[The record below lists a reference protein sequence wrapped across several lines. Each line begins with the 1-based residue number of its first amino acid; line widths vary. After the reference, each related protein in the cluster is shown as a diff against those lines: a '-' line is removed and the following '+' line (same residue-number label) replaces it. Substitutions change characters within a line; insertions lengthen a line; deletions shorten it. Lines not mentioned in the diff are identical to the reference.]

1 MGLPVFGFWYSK
13 KMIYTLTLN
22 TSLDYV
28 VHVDEL
34 RVGEIHKTE
43 NYSIFPGGKGIN
55 VSQVLHELG
64 VDNTA
69 LGFVAG
75 HTGGCLEAIMA
86 DKHIATD
93 FVHLSCGITRVNM
106 KVRSKDSRG
115 DNRETDFNGIGPI
128 IGSGELEALKQKL
141 RAISARDTV
150 IVSGSVPP
158 SISVEEYGKL
168 IEIICGNG
176 ATLVVDAIGDY
187 LKEALRYHP
196 FLIKPNGQE
205 LLDLFEG
212 EEKEKDMEI
221 LAKDL
226 QEKGAEN
233 VLVSLGGEGALLVT
247 QKGEVMRMKAPEGRV
262 INTVG
267 AGDSMVAGFMAGFL
281 EREDFEYALKLGVC
295 AGSATAFA
303 EGLATGTA
311 TRQLEK
317 NL

>member
-1 MGLPVFGFWYSK
+1 
-13 KMIYTLTLN
+13 MIYTLTLN

-64 VDNTA
+64 INNTA

-86 DKHIATD
+86 DKQIATD
-93 FVHLSCGITRVNM
+93 FVHLSCGITRINM
-106 KVRSKDSRG
+106 KIRSKDLCG
-115 DNRETDFNGIGPI
+115 DTKETDFNGIGPI
-128 IGSGELEALKQKL
+128 ICPEEMTQLKDRL
-141 RAISARDTV
+141 NGVTFEDTV

-158 SISVEEYGKL
+158 SISVEEYGQL
-168 IEIICGNG
+168 IEIIENKG
-176 ATLVVDAIGDY
+176 ATLIVDAIGEY
-187 LKEALRYHP
+187 LMEALKYRP
-196 FLIKPNGQE
+196 FLIKPNRQE
-205 LLDLFEG
+205 LLDLFDADEA
-212 EEKEKDMEI
+212 KQDIAI
-221 LAKDL
+221 LAGKL
-226 QEKGAEN
+226 QKKGARN
-233 VLVSLGGEGALLVT
+233 VLVSLGGDGAMLMT
-247 QKGEVMRMKAPEGRV
+247 EKGEVMSLEAPEGEV

-267 AGDSMVAGFMAGFL
+267 AGDSMVAGFVAGFS
-281 EREDFEYALKLGVC
+281 EKEDYAYALRLGVS

>member
-1 MGLPVFGFWYSK
+1 
-13 KMIYTLTLN
+13 MIYTLTLN

-64 VDNTA
+64 FDNTA
-69 LGFVAG
+69 LGFIAG

-86 DKHIATD
+86 DKQLATD
-93 FVHLSCGITRVNM
+93 FVHLSCGITRINM
-106 KVRSKDSRG
+106 KVRSKDSEG
-115 DNRETDFNGIGPI
+115 DTKETDFNGIGPI
-128 IGSGELEALKQKL
+128 ICPEEMDRLKEKL
-141 RAISARDTV
+141 MGISSEDTV

-158 SISVEEYGKL
+158 SISVEEYGQL
-168 IEIICGNG
+168 IEIIAKKG

-187 LKEALRYHP
+187 LKEALKYRP
-196 FLIKPNGQE
+196 FLIKPNRQE
-205 LLDLFEG
+205 LLDLFDEH
-212 EEKEKDMEI
+212 EAKQDI
-221 LAKDL
+221 TVLAQKL
-226 QEKGAEN
+226 REKGARN
-233 VLVSLGGEGALLVT
+233 VLVSLGGDGALLVT
-247 QKGEVMRMKAPEGRV
+247 EKGDVMKQEAPRGNV

-267 AGDSMVAGFMAGFL
+267 AGDSMVAGFVAGFM
-281 EREDFEYALKLGVC
+281 EREDFGYGLRLGVC

-311 TRQLEK
+311 TRQLEE

>member
-1 MGLPVFGFWYSK
+1 
-13 KMIYTLTLN
+13 MIYTLTLN

-64 VDNTA
+64 FDNTA
-69 LGFVAG
+69 LGFIAG

-86 DKHIATD
+86 DKQLATD
-93 FVHLSCGITRVNM
+93 FVHLSCGITRINM
-106 KVRSKDSRG
+106 KVRSKDSEG
-115 DNRETDFNGIGPI
+115 DTKETDFNGIGPI
-128 IGSGELEALKQKL
+128 ICPEEMDRLKEKL
-141 RAISARDTV
+141 MGISSEDTV

-158 SISVEEYGKL
+158 SISVEEYGQL
-168 IEIICGNG
+168 IEIIAKKG

-187 LKEALRYHP
+187 LKEALKYRP
-196 FLIKPNGQE
+196 FLIKPNRQE
-205 LLDLFEG
+205 LLDLFDEH
-212 EEKEKDMEI
+212 EAKQDI
-221 LAKDL
+221 TVLAQKL
-226 QEKGAEN
+226 REKGARN
-233 VLVSLGGEGALLVT
+233 VLVSLGGDGALLVT
-247 QKGEVMRMKAPEGRV
+247 EKGDVMKQEAPRGNV

-267 AGDSMVAGFMAGFL
+267 AGDSMVAGFVAGFM
-281 EREDFEYALKLGVC
+281 EREDFGYGLRLGVC

-303 EGLATGTA
+303 GGLATGTA
-311 TRQLEK
+311 TRQLEE

>member
-1 MGLPVFGFWYSK
+1 
-13 KMIYTLTLN
+13 MIYTLTLN

-64 VDNTA
+64 FDNTA
-69 LGFVAG
+69 LGFIAG

-86 DKHIATD
+86 DKQLATD
-93 FVHLSCGITRVNM
+93 FVHLSCGITRINM
-106 KVRSKDSRG
+106 KVRSKDSEG
-115 DNRETDFNGIGPI
+115 DTKETDFNGIGPI
-128 IGSGELEALKQKL
+128 ICSEEMDRLKEKL
-141 RAISARDTV
+141 MGISSEDTV

-158 SISVEEYGKL
+158 SISVEEYGQL
-168 IEIICGNG
+168 IEIIAKKG

-187 LKEALRYHP
+187 LKEALKYRP
-196 FLIKPNGQE
+196 FLIKPNRQE
-205 LLDLFEG
+205 LLDLFDEH
-212 EEKEKDMEI
+212 EAKQDI
-221 LAKDL
+221 TVLAQKL
-226 QEKGAEN
+226 REKGARN
-233 VLVSLGGEGALLVT
+233 VLVSLGGDGALLVT
-247 QKGEVMRMKAPEGRV
+247 EKGDVMKQEAPRGNV

-267 AGDSMVAGFMAGFL
+267 AGDSMVAGFVAGFM
-281 EREDFEYALKLGVC
+281 EREDFGYGLRLGVC

-311 TRQLEK
+311 TRQLEE

>member
-1 MGLPVFGFWYSK
+1 
-13 KMIYTLTLN
+13 MIYTLTLN

-64 VDNTA
+64 FDNTA
-69 LGFVAG
+69 LGFIAG

-86 DKHIATD
+86 DKQLATD
-93 FVHLSCGITRVNM
+93 FVHLSCGITRINM
-106 KVRSKDSRG
+106 KVRSKDSEG
-115 DNRETDFNGIGPI
+115 DTKETDFNGIGPI
-128 IGSGELEALKQKL
+128 ICPEEMDRLKEKL
-141 RAISARDTV
+141 MGISSEDTV

-158 SISVEEYGKL
+158 SISVEEYGQL
-168 IEIICGNG
+168 IEIIAKKG

-187 LKEALRYHP
+187 LKEALKYRP
-196 FLIKPNGQE
+196 FLIKPNRQE
-205 LLDLFEG
+205 LLDLFDEH
-212 EEKEKDMEI
+212 EAKQDI
-221 LAKDL
+221 TVLAQKL
-226 QEKGAEN
+226 REKGARN
-233 VLVSLGGEGALLVT
+233 VLVSLGGDGALLVT
-247 QKGEVMRMKAPEGRV
+247 EKGDVMKQEAPWGNV

-267 AGDSMVAGFMAGFL
+267 AGDSMVAGFVAGFM
-281 EREDFEYALKLGVC
+281 EREDFGYGLRLGVC

-311 TRQLEK
+311 TRQLEE

>member
-1 MGLPVFGFWYSK
+1 
-13 KMIYTLTLN
+13 MIYTLTLN

-64 VDNTA
+64 FDNTA
-69 LGFVAG
+69 LGFIAG

-86 DKHIATD
+86 DKQLATD
-93 FVHLSCGITRVNM
+93 FVHLSCGITRINM
-106 KVRSKDSRG
+106 KVRSKDSEG
-115 DNRETDFNGIGPI
+115 DTKETDFNGIGPI
-128 IGSGELEALKQKL
+128 ICPEEMDRLKEKL
-141 RAISARDTV
+141 MGISSEDTV

-158 SISVEEYGKL
+158 SISVEEYGQL
-168 IEIICGNG
+168 IEIIAKKG

-187 LKEALRYHP
+187 LKEALKYRP
-196 FLIKPNGQE
+196 FLIKPNRQE
-205 LLDLFEG
+205 LLDLFDEH
-212 EEKEKDMEI
+212 E
-221 LAKDL
+221 AKQDITVL
-226 QEKGAEN
+226 VQKLREKGARN
-233 VLVSLGGEGALLVT
+233 VLVSLGGDGALLVT
-247 QKGEVMRMKAPEGRV
+247 EKGDVMKQEAPRGNV

-267 AGDSMVAGFMAGFL
+267 AGDSMVAGFVAGFM
-281 EREDFEYALKLGVC
+281 EREDFGYGLRLGVC

-311 TRQLEK
+311 TRQLEE